1 MKKTKIICS
10 IGPASSS
17 VEVMKQMVEAGMNVA
32 RINFSHAT
40 LEENKQVLETIKE
53 VRRLTGKNIA
63 ILYDTKGPD
72 FRCGIMQEGGINL
85 IPGNLIRIV
94 KENVIGNEERF
105 TVNCP
110 DAIDK
115 IKEGNIILLE
125 DALMKL
131 QVISKDSDGI
141 TCVVIDGG
149 ILNSKKGINVP
160 GVKLDLPF
168 ISKQDI
174 EDIKY
179 ACNNDGDFLALSFV
193 ESKENILEARKILKE
208 FNREDMQ
215 IISKVES
222 STALE
227 NLEDIIEFSDG
238 IMVARGDLGVEV
250 PIQKLPM
257 IQKNMIKKCREKEK
271 FVIVATEMLAS
282 MYTNPR
288 PTRAEVSDIS
298 NAVLDGTDAVMLS
311 GESTIGKHPIE
322 SVKYMADICNE
333 TEKYSEYTNEM
344 KLNYSKSKDITE
356 AIASA
361 VLTSVY
367 SLEVKAIVVPTTGGH
382 SAMVMSNLRP
392 NSIILAI
399 CPNEKIARKLA
410 LNYGVYPKILNI
422 NDNDMDDVVHQC
434 KKEAKEF
441 LALKEKDIVIITG
454 GIHDDP
460 YIKQTNFL
468 KIEEI

>member
-17 VEVMKQMVEAGMNVA
+17 VEVMKKMVEAGMNVA

-40 LEENKQVLETIKE
+40 LEENRQVLETIKE
-53 VRRLTGKNIA
+53 VRTLTGENIS

-72 FRCGIMQEGGINL
+72 FRCGIMQEGGVNL
-85 IPGNLIRIV
+85 LSGNFIRIV

-105 TVNCP
+105 SVNCP

-115 IKEGNIILLE
+115 IKEGNTILLE

-131 QVISKDSDGI
+131 QVVSKEFDGV
-141 TCVVIDGG
+141 TCVVVDGG

-160 GVKLDLPF
+160 GVNLNLPF
-168 ISKQDI
+168 MSKQDI

-179 ACNNDGDFLALSFV
+179 ACNNGGDFLALSFV
-193 ESKENILEARKILKE
+193 ESKENILEARKLLKE

-222 STALE
+222 STALK
-227 NLEDIIEFSDG
+227 NLDDIIEFSDG
-238 IMVARGDLGVEV
+238 VMVARGDLGVEV
-250 PIQKLPM
+250 PIQELPI
-257 IQKNMIKKCREKEK
+257 IQKNMIKKCREKGK

-322 SVKYMADICNE
+322 AVKYMADICEE
-333 TEKYSEYTNEM
+333 TEKYGEYSY
-344 KLNYSKSKDITE
+344 KLQCGKSTDITE

-361 VLTSVY
+361 VLTSVS

-392 NSIILAI
+392 NTIILAI
-399 CPNEKIARKLA
+399 CPNEKIARKLS
-410 LNYGVYPKILNI
+410 LSYGVYPKIVEI
-422 NDNDMDDVVHQC
+422 DDNNMDDVVHHC

-441 LALKEKDIVIITG
+441 LSLKEKDVIIITG

-460 YIKQTNFL
+460 HIKQTNFL

>member
-17 VEVMKQMVEAGMNVA
+17 VEVMKKMVEAGMNVA

-40 LEENKQVLETIKE
+40 LEENRQVLETIKE
-53 VRRLTGKNIA
+53 VRTLTGENIA

-72 FRCGIMQEGGINL
+72 FRCGIMQEGGVNL
-85 IPGNLIRIV
+85 LSGNFIRIV

-105 TVNCP
+105 SVNCP

-115 IKEGNIILLE
+115 IKEGNTILLE

-131 QVISKDSDGI
+131 QVVSKEFDGV
-141 TCVVIDGG
+141 TCVVVDGG

-160 GVKLDLPF
+160 GVNLNLPF
-168 ISKQDI
+168 MSKQDI

-179 ACNNDGDFLALSFV
+179 ACNNGGDFLALSFV
-193 ESKENILEARKILKE
+193 ESKENILETRKLLKE

-222 STALE
+222 STALK
-227 NLEDIIEFSDG
+227 NLDDIIEFSDG
-238 IMVARGDLGVEV
+238 VMVARGDLGVEV
-250 PIQKLPM
+250 PIQELPI
-257 IQKNMIKKCREKEK
+257 IQKNMIKKCREKGK

-322 SVKYMADICNE
+322 AVKYMADICEE
-333 TEKYSEYTNEM
+333 TEKYGEYSY
-344 KLNYSKSKDITE
+344 KLQCGKSTDITE

-361 VLTSVY
+361 VLTSVS

-392 NSIILAI
+392 NTIILAI
-399 CPNEKIARKLA
+399 CPNEKIARKLS
-410 LNYGVYPKILNI
+410 LSYGVYPKIVEI
-422 NDNDMDDVVHQC
+422 DDNNMDDVVHHC

-441 LALKEKDIVIITG
+441 LSLKEKDVIIITG

-460 YIKQTNFL
+460 HIKQTNFL

>member
-1 MKKTKIICS
+1 MKKTKIVCS

-17 VEVMKQMVEAGMNVA
+17 VEVMKQMVENGMNVA

-40 LEENKQVLETIKE
+40 EDETAKVLSTIKE
-53 VRRLTGKNIA
+53 VRKLTGENIS

-72 FRCGIMQEGGINL
+72 FRCGIMQENGVNL

-115 IKEGNIILLE
+115 INIGNTILLE

-131 QVISKDSDGI
+131 KVISKEINGI

-160 GVKLDLPF
+160 GVKLNLPF
-168 ISKQDI
+168 ISNQDI

-179 ACNNDGDFLALSFV
+179 SCEHDGDFLALSFV
-193 ESKENILEARKILKE
+193 ESKENIEEARQLLKR

-227 NLEDIIEFSDG
+227 NLDDIIECSDG

-250 PIQKLPM
+250 PIQELPI
-257 IQKNMIKKCREKEK
+257 IQKDMIRKCREKGK

-282 MYTNPR
+282 MYTNSR
-288 PTRAEVSDIS
+288 PTRAEVTDIS

-311 GESTIGKHPIE
+311 GESTVGKHPIE
-322 SVKYMADICNE
+322 AVKFMSDICE
-333 TEKYSEYTNEM
+333 ESEKYTKYATKFTREIPN
-344 KLNYSKSKDITE
+344 DITE
-356 AIASA
+356 AIANA
-361 VLTSVY
+361 VLASVS
-367 SLEVKAIVVPTTGGH
+367 SLSVKAIVVPTTGGH

-392 NSIILAI
+392 SSLILAI
-399 CPNEKIARKLA
+399 CPNEKIARRLSIS
-410 LNYGVYPKILNI
+410 YGVYTKIVNI
-422 NDNDMDDVVHQC
+422 DDNDMDEVVHNC
-434 KKEAKEF
+434 KKEAKET
-441 LALKEKDIVIITG
+441 LNLKENDIIIITG
-454 GIHDDP
+454 GIHDNP
-460 YIKQTNFL
+460 NIKQTNFL
-468 KIEEI
+468 KIEEV